1 MAQHHDRVYFIY
13 YLLMK
18 SLSTFSVFSILAF
31 ILSSC
36 SQNQKADL
44 IVRNA
49 IVYTVDSLFSTA
61 ESFAVKDGKFIAI
74 GSNTEIETKY
84 EAKETMDAHG
94 KAIYPGFIDSH
105 CHFYGYGKGLT
116 SVNLVGTKSFE
127 EVIQRVVQYAKT
139 NKSEW
144 IIGRGWD
151 QNDWAEKGFPSRYQ
165 LDELFPEVP
174 VCLQRIDGHAALVN
188 HAALKLAEISADTK
202 VQGGVIQTD
211 KITSNKSESDQ
222 WFSIEFNKEI
232 KNIKYPFS
240 VPSGI
245 LIDNAV
251 DLVQKIIP
259 KPSVDEITAS
269 LLAAQK
275 NCFAVGLTTVDDAG
289 LEKKIIDQMDAL
301 QKSGELKMR
310 IYAMLTDNAENL
322 DYYLQH
328 GIYKTERLNV
338 RSFKFYADGALG
350 SRGACLCKPYTDQPL
365 SQGLLLS
372 SPDYFRTTAKRVADK
387 GFQMN
392 THCIGDSAV
401 RLLLSVYAPYLANH
415 CNTTTPKTEQ
425 SLRWRIEHF
434 QVTSLK
440 DIDLVKCLNQPA
452 TQPHAPQLIP
462 SVQPTHATSDMY
474 WAKQRLGDER
484 IHYAYAYNDLL
495 NATGMLALGTD
506 FPVEDINPMYTFYAG
521 VTRKDLKGFPDE
533 GFQTE
538 NALSREN
545 TLRGMTIWG
554 AYANFEEHE
563 KGSIEP
569 GKFADFIMLDNDI
582 MKCDAELLPHTNV
595 TATYLNGVVVF
606 RK

>member
-1 MAQHHDRVYFIY
+1 MCSKCLSGKILFA
-13 YLLMK
+13 LL
-18 SLSTFSVFSILAF
+18 F
-31 ILSSC
+31 LSSC
-36 SQNQKADL
+36 SQKQKADL

-49 IVYTVDSLFSTA
+49 VVYTVDSLFSTA

-74 GSNTEIETKY
+74 GSNKEIETKY
-84 EAKETMDAHG
+84 EAKETMDANG

-116 SVNLVGTKSFE
+116 SVNLVDTKSFE

-151 QNDWAEKGFPSRYQ
+151 QNDWAMKEFPNKKT
-165 LDELFPEVP
+165 LDSIFPHTP
-174 VCLQRIDGHAALVN
+174 VFLQRIDGHAALAN
-188 HAALKLAEISADTK
+188 NEAISRCHIK
-202 VQGGVIQTD
+202 TD
-211 KITSNKSESDQ
+211 KKVEGGI
-222 WFSIEFNKEI
+222 IEMANKE
-232 KNIKYPFS
+232 FT
-240 VPSGI
+240 GI
-245 LIDNAV
+245 FIDNAV
-251 DLVQKIIP
+251 ELLNKEIP
-259 KPSVDEITAS
+259 QPTREEITAS

-415 CNTTTPKTEQ
+415 CNTATPKNEQ

-452 TQPHAPQLIP
+452 TPPNAPQLIP

-506 FPVEDINPMYTFYAG
+506 FPVEDINPLYTFYAG
-521 VTRKDLKGFPDE
+521 VTRKDLKGFPNE

-545 TLRGMTIWG
+545 TLKGMTIWG

-569 GKFADFIMLDNDI
+569 GKFADFIILDNDI
-582 MKCDAELLPHTNV
+582 MKCTMDKVPSV
-595 TATYLNGVVVF
+595 KVRSTYVNGECVF
-606 RK
+606 RQ